1 VSYSALETALYQQ
14 KRIYHQPLVGF
25 FYRKRLDIL
34 LRHAKVSHLTKV
46 LDIGFEHGIFLYK
59 LSKQLQSH
67 NLSGIELNPETYQ
80 KTANLFAQT
89 PSLSPIQL
97 LQGNL
102 LTFDFQTK
110 FDVIFATSVLE
121 HILDIEQVGP
131 KIRTLL
137 NPGGRFVVLSPN
149 EHAFYELLRKI
160 FGYTKPHDHYHSAQ
174 AITQILGKSLQ
185 CIKESYYPWVGQLYK
200 IDVFQ

>member
-1 VSYSALETALYQQ
+1 MSHSALETTLYQQ

-25 FYRKRLDIL
+25 FYRKRLDIVL
-34 LRHAKVSHLTKV
+34 KYAKVSKLTQV

-59 LSKQLQSH
+59 LSKQLSSH
-67 NLSGIELNPETYQ
+67 NLSGIELNPDTYQ
-80 KTANLFAQT
+80 KTADRFAKISELRAARLF
-89 PSLSPIQL
+89 
-97 LQGNL
+97 QGDF

-121 HILDIEQVGP
+121 HIPDIGRVGP

-137 NPGGRFVVLSPN
+137 NPGGRLVVLSPN

-160 FGYTKPHDHYHSAQ
+160 FGYTKPADHYHSAQ
-174 AITQILGKSLQ
+174 TITQVLSQSLQ
-185 CIKESYYPWVGQLYK
+185 CRTEDYYPWVGRLYK